1 MTDDEQKIAD
11 AEPKKPSA
19 RPTGWPQWSWPR
31 ACLQLRRMAA
41 QARWTAARKILASLS

>member
-19 RPTGWPQWSWPR
+19 RPTGWPQWSWPSH
-31 ACLQLRRMAA
+31 
-41 QARWTAARKILASLS
+41 TD